1 MFCSFN
7 DDHAFND
14 LPEPFDDDAFRT
26 KEEVEKFIRDILQN
40 GDYRL
45 LHRAYFSWV
54 APLEQ
59 TRLFRQARD
68 ITPGDLYALVYSKLI
83 EKRGLARFDLENSE
97 RFPNWFQTRAY
108 FALKEYL
115 RPPKKPE
122 KKLEIYARLIERRLR
137 QAEEKRQKYADAAF
151 QNREP
156 APPRDAFSE
165 LFRKNPVNAFIV
177 ASRYC
182 STLEYQ
188 EIGATL
194 GLKLSPGALQK
205 RFRDALKQI
214 ASFLK
219 RRGYTKDD
227 AF

>member
-1 MFCSFN
+1 MHRSFN
-7 DDHAFND
+7 DDYDFGY
-14 LPEPFDDDAFRT
+14 LPEPFDDDAYRT

-54 APLEQ
+54 APLER
-59 TRLFRQARD
+59 TRLFRRARD

-83 EKRGLARFDLENSE
+83 EKRGLARFDLANSE

-108 FALKEYL
+108 FALREYL
-115 RPPKKPE
+115 RPPKEPE
-122 KKLEIYARLIERRLR
+122 RKLEIYARIIERRLR
-137 QAEEKRQKYADAAF
+137 HAEEKRQKYADVAL

-156 APPRDAFSE
+156 DPARDAFSE

-177 ASRYC
+177 ASRCC

-194 GLKLSPGALQK
+194 GLELSPVALGK

-219 RRGYTKDD
+219 RRGYKQDD

>member
-1 MFCSFN
+1 MFRSFN
-7 DDHAFND
+7 YDND
-14 LPEPFDDDAFRT
+14 FGYLPEPFDDAAYRT

-54 APLEQ
+54 TPLEQ
-59 TRLFRQARD
+59 TRLFRRARD

-83 EKRGLARFDLENSE
+83 EKRGLARFDLANSE

-108 FALKEYL
+108 FALREYL
-115 RPPKKPE
+115 RPPKR
-122 KKLEIYARLIERRLR
+122 KLEIYARLIERRLR
-137 QAEEKRQKYADAAF
+137 QAEEKRQKYADAAL

-205 RFRDALKQI
+205 RFRDTLKQI
-214 ASFLK
+214 ESFLK
-219 RRGYTKDD
+219 RRGYTQDD